1 MVRDTSILAY
11 TDIKPELGDRQQKVY
26 DAIKKLGCPTN
37 LEISKYLKIP
47 INSITPRTNELVE
60 QGLVV
65 LCEKRPCT
73 FTGRTCCSWRVV

>member
-1 MVRDTSILAY
+1 MRDTSLLAWS
-11 TDIKPELGDRQQKVY
+11 DVKQQLGERQKKVY
-26 DAIKKLGCPTN
+26 DAIKTLGCPTN

-65 LCEKRPCT
+65 LCEKRTCT
-73 FTGRTCCSWRVV
+73 FSGRTCCSWRAI